1 MEQCQYC
8 SNMFGD
14 KKILHRHQKNT
25 KYCLKIQEERQQA
38 LAKALDEAKERK
50 EAEDLILKE
59 LTCQFCSKQFKTKYL
74 LSSHQKQA
82 KYCIKI
88 QESQNSQ
95 EIIPSLVTCS
105 FCKKNF
111 STSNFNRHDSTCKK
125 KNQSLTDEIN
135 RLKENDKEKEKEKD
149 QEISILKMK
158 AEKDQEISIL
168 KMKAKKDEEISSIY
182 KAVAE
187 RAHATIEEIAK
198 QPTYQKNSTR
208 NIQNNLMIAG
218 LTPLDLAQARVNSI
232 IDEKYTKNDFY
243 GGQKSVAEVIHKY
256 LTTDSNGKSQIVCT
270 DTERGTFH
278 HIDVNGEHVVDYKN
292 RDLIEKVHLPL
303 KRKACEFAA
312 EEYVKNPSASKEIIT
327 SENSIRELES
337 KPGLFNRTMAQLT
350 GKNCAK
356 QLITETDQPPDLSIT
371 EELLENDQLP
381 DLSITE
387 EWLLEN
393 AKFLTIEHILRGPEG
408 YADYALSYPLKDRL
422 IEEDDL
428 DNTFLKYI
436 DKDSLVIIDYG
447 ANKFTKMLFD
457 SIKDKNKLLIG
468 EYESISVSNHEKLD
482 IECSIFRNDFVK
494 ILLENL

>member
-1 MEQCQYC
+1 MEQCQFC
-8 SNMFGD
+8 NNMFGD
-14 KKILHRHQKNT
+14 TKMLKQHQKKT
-25 KYCLKIQEERQQA
+25 KYCLKIQEAQ
-38 LAKALDEAKERK
+38 AKAKKVETIKLQET
-50 EAEDLILKE
+50 ISE

-74 LSSHQKQA
+74 LRIHQTQA
-82 KYCIKI
+82 KYCLKI
-88 QESQNSQ
+88 QESQNS
-95 EIIPSLVTCS
+95 EKIISSLVTCV
-105 FCKKNF
+105 FCGKN
-111 STSNFNRHDSTCKK
+111 SSASNSVKHDLTCKK
-125 KNQSLTDEIN
+125 KNKYLTEEIT
-135 RLKENDKEKEKEKD
+135 RMKIDKEKDEKE
-149 QEISILKMK
+149 
-158 AEKDQEISIL
+158 
-168 KMKAKKDEEISSIY
+168 IY
-182 KAVAE
+182 KNLAE
-187 RAHATIEEIAK
+187 RFEEIAK

-208 NIQNNLMIAG
+208 NIQNNLMISN
-218 LTPLDLAQARVNSI
+218 LTPLDLSQARVDSI

-243 GGQKSVAEVIHKY
+243 GGQKAAAQVVYKCI
-256 LTTDSNGKSQIVCT
+256 TTDSNGKSQIVCT

-350 GKNCAK
+350 GKNCSK

-393 AKFLTIEHILRGPEG
+393 AKFLSMKHILRGPEG

-422 IEEDDL
+422 IIDDDDL
-428 DNTFLKYI
+428 EQTFLSFRNSSGEI
-436 DKDSLVIIDYG
+436 IIDYG
-447 ANKFTKMLFD
+447 AKMLFKMLFESVREQIYLLLEENTKIETVKFD
-457 SIKDKNKLLIG
+457 SPVFQK
-468 EYESISVSNHEKLD
+468 E
-482 IECSIFRNDFVK
+482 FTK
-494 ILLENL
+494 ILLDNVL

>member
-1 MEQCQYC
+1 MEQCQFC
-8 SNMFGD
+8 NNMFGD
-14 KKILHRHQKNT
+14 TKMLKQHQKKT
-25 KYCLKIQEERQQA
+25 KYCLKIQEAQ
-38 LAKALDEAKERK
+38 AKAKKVETIKLQET
-50 EAEDLILKE
+50 ISE

-74 LSSHQKQA
+74 LRIHQTQA
-82 KYCIKI
+82 KYCLKI
-88 QESQNSQ
+88 QESQNS
-95 EIIPSLVTCS
+95 EAITSCLVTCK
-105 FCKKNF
+105 FCNKNF
-111 STSNFNRHDSTCKK
+111 SALTFNRHDVTCKK
-125 KNQSLTDEIN
+125 KNQFLLN
-135 RLKENDKEKEKEKD
+135 
-149 QEISILKMK
+149 Q
-158 AEKDQEISIL
+158 
-168 KMKAKKDEEISSIY
+168 KDEEITKMKIEKAEEISLIY
-182 KAVAE
+182 KATAE
-187 RAHATIEEIAK
+187 RAQATIEEIAK
-198 QPTYQKNSTR
+198 QPTYQKISTR
-208 NIQNNLMIAG
+208 NIQNNLMISS
-218 LTPLDLAQARVNSI
+218 LTPLDLSQARVDSI

-243 GGQKSVAEVIHKY
+243 GGQKAAAQVVYKCI
-256 LTTDSNGKSQIVCT
+256 TTDSNGKSQIVCT

-312 EEYVKNPSASKEIIT
+312 EEYVKNPSASKEIII

-422 IEEDDL
+422 IIDEEDL
-428 DNTFLKYI
+428 EQTFLSFRNSSGEI
-436 DKDSLVIIDYG
+436 IIDYG
-447 ANKFTKMLFD
+447 AKMLF
-457 SIKDKNKLLIG
+457 KMLF
-468 EYESISVSNHEKLD
+468 ESIRDQIYLLLEEDTK
-482 IECSIFRNDFVK
+482 IETVKFDSPVFQKEFTK
-494 ILLENL
+494 ILLDNVL